1 MEQQQ
6 STVCYIHVM
15 HIAYIALF
23 ICTLVHLP
31 CILGFVLECDHNILF
46 WQVLGT
52 CRWRIF
58 RRPGIFWR
66 TTTVQGSHL
75 TLWDTQLFSS
85 LQVCI
90 LILVCNLHVWYV
102 CLSLCVVFSFDDLR
116 AGLAFMKRRASH
128 RSEGPITFV
137 KSNLSSTLDCLESLD
152 GMLN

>member
-23 ICTLVHLP
+23 ICTLVHY
-31 CILGFVLECDHNILF
+31 IVYWDFSGSVITISYFF

-85 LQVCI
+85 LQVYI
-90 LILVCNLHVWYV
+90 LILDFVIYMYM
-102 CLSLCVVFSFDDLR
+102 CLLLCVVFSFDDLR

-152 GMLN
+152 GMSN

>member
-23 ICTLVHLP
+23 ICTLVHLH
-31 CILGFVLECDHNILF
+31 CILGFVSECDHNILF

-152 GMLN
+152 GMSN

>member
-1 MEQQQ
+1 
-6 STVCYIHVM
+6 M

-31 CILGFVLECDHNILF
+31 CILGFVSDCDHNILF

-66 TTTVQGSHL
+66 ITTVQGSHL

>member
-23 ICTLVHLP
+23 ICTLVHLH
-31 CILGFVLECDHNILF
+31 CILGFLRECDHNILLF

-75 TLWDTQLFSS
+75 TLWYTQLFSS
-85 LQVCI
+85 VQVYI
-90 LILVCNLHVWYV
+90 LILDFVIYMHM

-152 GMLN
+152 GMSN

>member
-15 HIAYIALF
+15 PIAYIALF
-23 ICTLVHLP
+23 ICTLVHLH
-31 CILGFVLECDHNILF
+31 CILGFVWECDHNILF

-85 LQVCI
+85 LQVYI
-90 LILVCNLHVWYV
+90 LILDFVIYMYM

>member
-15 HIAYIALF
+15 PIAYIALF
-23 ICTLVHLP
+23 ICTLVHLH
-31 CILGFVLECDHNILF
+31 CILGFVWECDHNILF

-152 GMLN
+152 GMSN

>member
-31 CILGFVLECDHNILF
+31 CILGFVSECDHNILF

-66 TTTVQGSHL
+66 TITAQGSHL
-75 TLWDTQLFSS
+75 TLWDTQLSSS
-85 LQVCI
+85 LQVYI
-90 LILVCNLHVWYV
+90 LILEFVIYMYGMCVYHCVLYLVLMTWGQAWPSWSVGLPTDQRDQSPLSNPTSPPPLTVWKV
-102 CLSLCVVFSFDDLR
+102 
-116 AGLAFMKRRASH
+116 
-128 RSEGPITFV
+128 
-137 KSNLSSTLDCLESLD
+137 
-152 GMLN
+152 